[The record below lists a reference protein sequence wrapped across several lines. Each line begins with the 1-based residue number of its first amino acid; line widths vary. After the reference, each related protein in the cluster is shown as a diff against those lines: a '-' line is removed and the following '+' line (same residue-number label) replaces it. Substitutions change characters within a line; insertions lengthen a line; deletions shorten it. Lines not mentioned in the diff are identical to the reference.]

1 MTPKYVVGGEG
12 FANKKA
18 LTERVRHILHQS
30 PLGPVHGQDGRFLRA
45 FFRWH
50 PNPAK
55 RAHELAEVRIGRS
68 ELGSRCFLLVRRD
81 GTVCD
86 ASYKKPLQALTNL
99 PVRKIS
105 VVQAMR
111 AAIQDQINEFR
122 AHHPDPERAYDTT
135 NWQVDHEY
143 PRTFKRLVEVFL
155 SEQGLEFNDIEPASK
170 DFQAGAELPEPLS
183 SRWSEFHRKHA
194 RLRLLPREVNSKIG
208 ARDPTTSVFPKDA
221 A

>member
-18 LTERVRHILHQS
+18 LTERVRRILHQS
-30 PLGPVHGQDGRFLRA
+30 PPGPVCGQDGRFLRG

-50 PNPAK
+50 PSPSK
-55 RAHELAEVRIGRS
+55 RAHEVVEVRVGRS

-86 ASYKKPLQALTNL
+86 ASYKKPLQALTNA
-99 PVRKIS
+99 PVKKIS

-111 AAIQDQINEFR
+111 AAIQPQINEFR
-122 AHHPDPERAYDTT
+122 AAHPDPELAYSDAYV
-135 NWQVDHEY
+135 VDHKY

-155 SEQGLEFNDIEPASK
+155 SEQGFDFDDIALVSK
-170 DFQAGAELPEPLS
+170 DFQAGAELPDPLR
-183 SRWSEFHRKHA
+183 SRWCAFHAKHA
-194 RLRLLPREVNSKIG
+194 RLRLLPREVNSSVG
-208 ARDPTTSVFPKDA
+208 ARDPTRVIGGDA

>member
-1 MTPKYVVGGEG
+1 MTAKYVIAGEA
-12 FANKKA
+12 FATKKGLA
-18 LTERVRHILHQS
+18 ARVRNILHES
-30 PLGPVHGQDGRFLRA
+30 PLGPVQGQDARFLKA
-45 FFRWH
+45 LFPWH

-55 RAHELAEVRIGRS
+55 RADEIACVFVGRS

-111 AAIQDQINEFR
+111 AAIQVQVNEFR
-122 AHHPDPERAYDTT
+122 AEHPDPELAYSDAYV
-135 NWQVDHEY
+135 VDHEF

-155 SEQGLEFNDIEPASK
+155 SEQGFEFNDIQLVSK
-170 DFQAGAELPEPLS
+170 DYHAGAELPEPMRS
-183 SRWSEFHRKHA
+183 KWNEFHRKHA
-194 RLRLLPREVNSKIG
+194 QLRLLPREVNSKIG
-208 ARDPTTSVFPKDA
+208 ARDPTGGLPDEA